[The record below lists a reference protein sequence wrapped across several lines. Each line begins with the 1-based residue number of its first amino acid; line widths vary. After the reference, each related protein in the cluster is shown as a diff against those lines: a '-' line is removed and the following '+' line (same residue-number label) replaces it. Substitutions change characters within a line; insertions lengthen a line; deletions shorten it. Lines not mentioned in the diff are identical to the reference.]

1 MFEVGDL
8 IKRKATLPRPKAICV
23 VVGKDE
29 NNYTVYNNS
38 LKCSRVVAIPV
49 IDGLYNSIVVHGG

>member
-8 IKRKATLPRPKAICV
+8 IKRKAILPRAKAVCV
-23 VVGKDE
+23 VVDRSE
-29 NNYTVYNNS
+29 DNYTVYNNS

-49 IDGLYNSIVVHGG
+49 IDGLYDRVCVY

>member
-1 MFEVGDL
+1 MFEVGEL
-8 IKRKATLPRPKAICV
+8 IKRKVMSSRAKAVCV

-49 IDGLYNSIVVHGG
+49 IDGLYSRVDAAR